1 MQISELDLMF
11 LLESE
16 SSQFLVDLSRMGLG
30 EIQCEHYLGLLQKAL
45 QDMVDLEA
53 GAIAN
58 PDEGRQVGH
67 YWLRNSALAP
77 SPDVAKAIEGC
88 VARIE
93 EFSAGVRASTIVN
106 RKGESFQDVVLVG
119 IGGSAL
125 GPQLVFDALY
135 TGHGLPISFVDNT
148 DPDGMARVLQGLD
161 SLERTLFLV
170 LSKSGGT
177 RETFNGELYIKSRLQ
192 AAGLEPGAQMVAITM
207 EGSALHKRTQQE
219 EWLESFPIWDWVGG
233 RTSVFSAVGL
243 LPAALHGVNIKDFLK
258 GAADMDAWTRTSK
271 IFENPALMKA
281 FSWYLAGGGK
291 GDRNMIVLPYRDR
304 LLLFSRYLQQLVME
318 SLGKREDLGG
328 ALVEQGL
335 SVFGNK
341 GSTDQHAFV
350 QQLRDGRN
358 DFFAVFIDV
367 LADGYGCMDEQAS
380 CFEAEP
386 GMRLGDYLQGFF
398 LGTRRALTDGGRLSS
413 SITLEKLSPYSLGQL
428 IALFERAVG
437 FYASLIGVNAYHQP
451 GVEAGKKAANE
462 ILDLQRKI
470 VELLEQE
477 QGLTAL
483 EVVNRLGL
491 QQAALT
497 DVFSLLRRLV
507 ATGRVRQV
515 GQGLWEPAYQ
525 TLTSA

>member
-11 LLESE
+11 LLETGA
-16 SSQFLVDLSRMGLG
+16 SQFLVDLSRMGLS
-30 EIQCEHYLGLLQKAL
+30 ETQTEHYREVLQKAL
-45 QDMVDLEA
+45 QAMVELEA
-53 GAIAN
+53 GSVAN

-67 YWLRNSALAP
+67 YWLRNFALAP
-77 SPDVAKAIEGC
+77 SVGVADSIRDC

-93 EFSAGVRASTIVN
+93 EFSAGVRDGSIGN
-106 RKGESFQDVVLVG
+106 GRGESFLDVVLVG

-135 TGHGLPISFVDNT
+135 DGQGLPLAFVDNT
-148 DPDGMARVLQGLD
+148 DPDGMARILQGLR
-161 SLERTLFLV
+161 SLERTLFVV

-177 RETFNGELYIKSRLQ
+177 RETFNGELYIKSRLR
-192 AAGLEPGAQMVAITM
+192 AAGLEPGSQMVAITM
-207 EGSALHKRTQQE
+207 EGSALHKRTQE
-219 EWLESFPIWDWVGG
+219 ESWLASFPIWDWVGG
-233 RTSVFSAVGL
+233 RTSVFSSVGL
-243 LPAALHGVNIKDFLK
+243 LPAALQGVDIKEFLG
-258 GAADMDAWTRTSK
+258 GAADMDAWTRTSDALR
-271 IFENPALMKA
+271 NPALMKA

-318 SLGKREDLGG
+318 SLGKREDLTG

-367 LADGYGCMDEQAS
+367 LADGYGCVDDEAA
-380 CFEAEP
+380 CFEVEP

-398 LGTRRALTDGGRLSS
+398 LGTRRALSDGGRLSS
-413 SITLEKLSPYSLGQL
+413 SITLERLSPYSLGQL

-470 VELLEQE
+470 IELLGRQ
-477 QGLTAL
+477 QGLTAS
-483 EVVNRLGL
+483 EIVGSLGL
-491 QQAALT
+491 PQSALP
-497 DVFSLLRRLV
+497 DVVSLLRRLV
-507 ATGRVRQV
+507 VTRRIHQV
-515 GQGLWEPAYQ
+515 GQGLWEPTYGPMV
-525 TLTSA
+525 SE